1 MSAQKIERQ
10 TLGKSLESTLIGM
23 PIESSASVIVSSS
36 RDVRGA
42 GRPHTVASQRQ
53 PIRVRIRELQ
63 GVGYARVQHA
73 GEVGVQPLIAR
84 DKLVGKRQP
93 RHQPTLLQP

>member
-63 GVGYARVQHA
+63 VLSGILKGRRLRTCTACRRSRCAAPHRAR
-73 GEVGVQPLIAR
+73 
-84 DKLVGKRQP
+84 
-93 RHQPTLLQP
+93 